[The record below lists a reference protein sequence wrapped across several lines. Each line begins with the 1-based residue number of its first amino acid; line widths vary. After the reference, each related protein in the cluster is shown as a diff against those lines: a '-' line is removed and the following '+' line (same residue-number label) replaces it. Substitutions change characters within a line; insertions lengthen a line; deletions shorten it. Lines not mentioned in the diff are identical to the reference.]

1 MSDPAENRLFFRE
14 HGYLLLKGALSKSQV
29 NPIREHVLG
38 ELKRL
43 KVWSGGKSLSGLLK
57 DVPAFQQVTR
67 LGQMIKYSGLQDR
80 VVPAALV
87 SAIKA
92 LTDTPLVCAQDAQLL
107 LSLPNQGEWRLDG
120 LNWHVDVGSPRPDRL
135 PGVQA
140 FVLVDDLAAQGGAT
154 LAIAGSH
161 RVNGTGSPQRQ
172 QLHALLKTDGKTLA
186 AGLAAQGLGILEMT
200 GRAGDV
206 YLMDMRLLHSPSI
219 NASRQVR
226 IMATARYLAA

>member
-1 MSDPAENRLFFRE
+1 MSDPAESRLFFRE

-43 KVWSGGKSLSGLLK
+43 KIWSGGKSLSGLLK

-67 LGQMIKYSGLQDR
+67 LGQMIKYPGLQDR

-92 LTDTPLVCAQDAQLL
+92 LTETPLVCAQDAQLL

-140 FVLVDDLAAQGGAT
+140 FVLVDDVAAQGGAT

-161 RVNGTGSPQRQ
+161 QVNGTGSPQRQ
-172 QLHALLKTDGKTLA
+172 QLHALLKSGTSLQ
-186 AGLAAQGLGILEMT
+186 AGLAAQGLVLLEMS

-219 NASRQVR
+219 NATRQVR
-226 IMATARYLAA
+226 MMATARYLAG